1 MGVECSDEDAI
12 QLGAK
17 RGAKRGGKS
26 GGKNGAKSGA
36 QSGDHDS
43 FHLNDL
49 RDWIRWI
56 CAK

>member
-17 RGAKRGGKS
+17 SGAKRGGKS
-26 GGKNGAKSGA
+26 G
-36 QSGDHDS
+36 DRDL

-49 RDWIRWI
+49 RDWIHWI

>member
-1 MGVECSDEDAI
+1 MGVECSDENAI

-26 GGKNGAKSGA
+26 GGKSW
-36 QSGDHDS
+36 DHDS
-43 FHLNDL
+43 FHLDDL
-49 RDWIRWI
+49 RDWILWI

>member
-1 MGVECSDEDAI
+1 MGVECSDENAI

-17 RGAKRGGKS
+17 RGGKS
-26 GGKNGAKSGA
+26 GAT
-36 QSGDHDS
+36 SGDRDL

-49 RDWIRWI
+49 RDWISWI

>member
-17 RGAKRGGKS
+17 SGGKS
-26 GGKNGAKSGA
+26 GGTRGGKNGAKSGA
-36 QSGDHDS
+36 QSGDRDS

-49 RDWIRWI
+49 RDWISWI

>member
-12 QLGAK
+12 QLGSK
-17 RGAKRGGKS
+17 RGGKRGGKS
-26 GGKNGAKSGA
+26 GAT
-36 QSGDHDS
+36 SGDRDL

-49 RDWIRWI
+49 RDWISWI

>member
-17 RGAKRGGKS
+17 RGGKS
-26 GGKNGAKSGA
+26 GGK
-36 QSGDHDS
+36 SGDRDL
-43 FHLNDL
+43 FRLNDL
-49 RDWIRWI
+49 RDWISWI